1 MDRITVIDTESR
13 RFVDALA
20 STDPAARCPTCPDWS
35 AADLAWHLTEV
46 HYFWA
51 GILAQKVLTEA
62 GLPAVE
68 AAKPARP
75 SAISDILTLRAEA
88 TAKLCSELTDRN
100 DEEPCWSWWPSD
112 QTVGFTRRMQTYE
125 ATMHRID
132 AELAPGV
139 PVSAIAR
146 EVAAGAVDHA
156 VDVMWGWMPDDA
168 SARSG
173 SVVEFVATDA
183 GSRWRVDV
191 GSWTA
196 PTGASGPRGTRGD
209 AGEPAA
215 VVTGPVEDLAL
226 WAWTRGGSVS
236 ISGEPQAVAAL
247 DALLTQGMQ

>member
-13 RFVDALA
+13 RFADVLA

-75 SAISDILTLRAEA
+75 SVISDILTLRAEA

-125 ATMHRID
+125 ATMHRVD
-132 AELAPGV
+132 AELAAGV
-139 PVSAIAR
+139 PVSAIAP
-146 EVAAGAVDHA
+146 EVAA
-156 VDVMWGWMPDDA
+156 
-168 SARSG
+168 
-173 SVVEFVATDA
+173 
-183 GSRWRVDV
+183 
-191 GSWTA
+191 A
-196 PTGASGPRGTRGD
+196 PSTTPST
-209 AGEPAA
+209 
-215 VVTGPVEDLAL
+215 
-226 WAWTRGGSVS
+226 
-236 ISGEPQAVAAL
+236 
-247 DALLTQGMQ
+247 